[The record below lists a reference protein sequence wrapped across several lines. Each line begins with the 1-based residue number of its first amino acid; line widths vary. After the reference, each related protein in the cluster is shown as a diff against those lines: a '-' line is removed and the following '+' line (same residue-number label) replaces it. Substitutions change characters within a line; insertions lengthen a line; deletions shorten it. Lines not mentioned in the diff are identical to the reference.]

1 MKIGL
6 FSDTYPPFING
17 VSTSVLMLKRALEKK
32 GHEVYVVSVNDN
44 LLSYSYDEE
53 NKILKMPGIPT
64 GIYDYRLTSIYPIR
78 IINKVR
84 KWDLDV
90 IHSHTEFGVGTF
102 ARLFAK
108 QFDIP
113 LVHTYHTMYEDY
125 IHYITGN
132 YFKKPGTKLV
142 EYLTNFY
149 CDKTADEL
157 IVPSLKTYRLFK
169 EKYKYT
175 KNIHI
180 VPTGIE
186 IDRFIPKKYKQ
197 SEIDELKEELN
208 IKDKFTLL
216 FVGRIA
222 KEKNIDFLLK
232 NHSKL
237 IKKYPSIV
245 LLIVGDGPE
254 LEKYKK
260 EVIKKKLENN
270 IIFTGRVL
278 FEKIGLYYQSC
289 DAFVTAS
296 LSETQGLTVIEAMA
310 AQKPVLC
317 IDDENFKTVIKD
329 MENGLI
335 FKNVKQYFEKV
346 SLLIENE
353 ELYNQ
358 IVENGKVTAI
368 EYSSRV
374 FATRVIDVYKQAI
387 IKKGKTKGIM
397 KRIIKEIK
405 KGIKNGKINSI

>member
-6 FSDTYPPFING
+6 FTDTYPPFING

-32 GHEVYVVSVNDN
+32 GHDVYVVSVNDN
-44 LLSYSYDEE
+44 LISYDYDEK

-125 IHYITGN
+125 VHYITNN
-132 YFKKPGTKLV
+132 YFKKTGKRLI
-142 EYLTNFY
+142 EYLTSFY

-180 VPTGIE
+180 IPTGIE
-186 IDRFIPKKYKQ
+186 IDRFLPKKFKQ
-197 SEIDELKEELN
+197 TEIDQLRKELK
-208 IKDKFTLL
+208 IKDNFVLL
-216 FVGRIA
+216 FVGRVA
-222 KEKNIDFLLK
+222 KEKNIDFLIR
-232 NHSKL
+232 NHHK
-237 IKKYPSIV
+237 IMKKFPQAAI
-245 LLIVGDGPE
+245 LIVGDGPE

-260 EVIKKKLENN
+260 DVTKRKLENN

-278 FEKIGLYYQSC
+278 FEKIGLYYQIS

-296 LSETQGLTVIEAMA
+296 LSETQGLTIIEAMA
-310 AQKPVLC
+310 AEKPVIC
-317 IDDENFKTVIKD
+317 IEDENFKSVITD
-329 MENGLI
+329 NENGLI
-335 FKNVKQYFEKV
+335 FKNVKQYVEKV
-346 SLLIENE
+346 SLLIENSE
-353 ELYNQ
+353 AYEK
-358 IVENGKVTAI
+358 IVQNAKISAI
-368 EYSSRV
+368 EYSSKV

-387 IKKGKTKGIM
+387 IKKGKTKGIV
-397 KRIIKEIK
+397 KRIIKEFK
-405 KGIKNGKINSI
+405 KGISNGKTNSI